1 MFRYLSLAG
10 MTLLLLQSTADLSV
24 AQQPEVAKGKILARS
39 YDFKEAGKKM
49 EYSLYVP
56 TKYDKEK
63 AFPLIVA
70 LHGLGSS
77 ARRIIRYPGF
87 TSHAE
92 KHGYLVVA
100 PTGYNSRGWYGAR
113 GKGGG
118 RGEDPENL
126 GELSEKDVM
135 NVLAL
140 VRKEF
145 NINDK
150 RIYLMGHSMGGGG
163 TWHLGATYPDI
174 WAGLGPIAPASP
186 RNMAGLDKITHIPV
200 IVIQGDQDRLVYG
213 ARRWVARMKE
223 LKMDHQYI
231 EIEGGGHVDVAY
243 KHFPELFAF
252 FDAHPKGAVKPIS
265 KPEPTPE
272 PVKPTT
278 TPAVEE
284 PGQYAHR
291 LVFNTGTGSNVEY
304 YLHIPDGYKES
315 EKSWPLILFLH
326 GAGSVGE
333 DLAKIKRNG
342 LARTLA
348 SRADHP
354 VKDFIVVS
362 PQSQR
367 RGWSTRILNGLL
379 NHVIKT
385 YQVDTQRVYLT
396 GLSMGGYG
404 SWSMAA
410 AYPERFAAVVPICGG
425 GNPATAEKIK
435 GIPIWVFHGEKDTVV
450 PFSQSERMVKALEE
464 VGGKVKFTRYPEAG
478 HDAWSETYRN
488 PRLYEWLLQQKLAD
502 KPAEKK

>member
-1 MFRYLSLAG
+1 MWRSLCLAG
-10 MTLLLLQSTADLSV
+10 MMLLLFQSTADIAV
-24 AQQPEVAKGKILARS
+24 AQEPEVAKGKVLARS

-49 EYSLYVP
+49 DYSLYVP
-56 TKYDKEK
+56 TSYDKEK
-63 AFPLIVA
+63 PSPLIVA

-77 ARRIIRYPGF
+77 ARAIIRYPGF

-100 PTGYNSRGWYGAR
+100 PTGYNSRGWYGSR

-118 RGEDPENL
+118 RGDDPENL

-145 NINDK
+145 NIDPK

-163 TWHLGATYPDI
+163 TWHLGTKYPDI
-174 WAGLGPIAPASP
+174 WAGLGPIAPAAP
-186 RNMAGLDKITHIPV
+186 RSTAGLDKIRHIPV

-243 KHFPELFAF
+243 KHFPEMFAF
-252 FDAHPKGAVKPIS
+252 FDARPRGTVKPAAI
-265 KPEPTPE
+265 PPPPE
-272 PVKPTT
+272 PVKLVT
-278 TPAVEE
+278 TPAVKEA
-284 PGQYAHR
+284 GQHAHR
-291 LVFNTGTGSNVEY
+291 LVLNSSTGSNVEY
-304 YLHIPDGYKES
+304 FIHIPEGYKES
-315 EKSWPLILFLH
+315 EKPWPLILFLH

-333 DLAKIKRNG
+333 ELDKIKRNG

-348 SRADHP
+348 AKAEHP
-354 VKDFIVVS
+354 VRKFLVVS

-367 RGWSTRILNGLL
+367 RGWNTRVLNALL

-385 YQVDTQRVYLT
+385 YQVDEQRVYLT

-410 AYPERFAAVVPICGG
+410 AYPNRFAAVVPICGG

-478 HDAWSETYRN
+478 HDAWTETYRN
-488 PRLYEWLLQQKLAD
+488 PKLYEWLLEQKREEQ
-502 KPAEKK
+502 PAKKE

>member
-10 MTLLLLQSTADLSV
+10 MTLLLLQSTADLAV
-24 AQQPEVAKGKILARS
+24 AQQPEVAKGKVLARS

-118 RGEDPENL
+118 REGDPENL

-145 NINDK
+145 NINEK

-186 RNMAGLDKITHIPV
+186 RSMEGLDKITHIPV

-252 FDAHPKGAVKPIS
+252 FDARPKGAVKPS
-265 KPEPTPE
+265 TEPKPE
-272 PVKPTT
+272 PVKLVT
-278 TPAVEE
+278 TPVVKD
-284 PGQYAHR
+284 PGQHVHR
-291 LVFNTGTGSNVEY
+291 LVLNSSTGRNVQ
-304 YLHIPDGYKES
+304 YLLHVPDGYKES

-333 DLAKIKRNG
+333 ELNKIKRNG

-348 SRADHP
+348 STTDHP

-362 PQSQR
+362 PQSRR
-367 RGWSTRILNGLL
+367 RGWSTRMLNALL
-379 NHVIKT
+379 EHVLKS
-385 YQVDTQRVYLT
+385 YKVDKQRVYLT

-425 GNPATAEKIK
+425 GNPATAERIK
-435 GIPIWVFHGEKDTVV
+435 DIPIWVFHGEKDTVV
-450 PFSQSERMVKALEE
+450 PFAQSERMVKALEE
-464 VGGKVKFTRYPEAG
+464 VEGNVKFTRYPEAG
-478 HDAWSETYRN
+478 HDAWTETYKN
-488 PRLYEWLLQQKLAD
+488 PRLYEWLLEHKLENE
-502 KPAEKK
+502 PAEK